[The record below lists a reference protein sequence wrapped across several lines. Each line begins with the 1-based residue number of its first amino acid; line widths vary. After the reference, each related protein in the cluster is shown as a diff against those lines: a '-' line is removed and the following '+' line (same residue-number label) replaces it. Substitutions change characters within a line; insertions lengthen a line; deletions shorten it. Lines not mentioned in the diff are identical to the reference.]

1 LLFEQREAAM
11 RYVNL
16 YLVGYIVFILGVVW
30 ALWKVGVFQHV
41 QPIWILIG
49 GVIAIGLGIMT
60 AVGTA
65 KPTITN
71 D

>member
-1 LLFEQREAAM
+1 M

-30 ALWKVGVFQHV
+30 ALWKIGVFQHV

-49 GVIAIGLGIMT
+49 SVIAIGLGIMT

-65 KPTITN
+65 KPTITR

>member
-1 LLFEQREAAM
+1 M

-16 YLVGYIVFILGVVW
+16 YLVGYVVFILGVAW
-30 ALWKVGVFQHV
+30 ALWKIGVFNHI

-49 GVIAIGLGIMT
+49 AVIAIGLGIMT
-60 AVGTA
+60 AVGSA
-65 KPTITN
+65 KPTITK